1 MKIIN
6 IVDEMWNMVNELQNI
21 VEEMWNIANGLVG
34 TVRSLHPLLYH

>member
-6 IVDEMWNMVNELQNI
+6 IVEEMWNMVNELQNI
-21 VEEMWNIANGLVG
+21 VDEIWNIANGLVG